1 MANRRLSGSF
11 PVSTHKEIRMPTEP
25 YIGQIMAFGGNF
37 APQGWALCDGSLLP
51 ISQYDALFSLIGTTY
66 GGDGQTTF
74 AVPDLRSRAALHQGQ
89 GPGLSSYS
97 LGQSG
102 GAEAVTLTENQL
114 SPHSHPAMG
123 HSGAGDNAHPA
134 GAVWATSSTNL
145 YTAGAAANAAMDAT
159 SIAPSGGSQ
168 PHDNMLPFLTLNFCI
183 ALEGIYPS
191 QG

>member
-1 MANRRLSGSF
+1 
-11 PVSTHKEIRMPTEP
+11 MPTEP
-25 YIGQIMAFGGNF
+25 YIGQIMAFGGTF

-74 AVPDLRSRAALHQGQ
+74 ALPDLRGRAALHQGQ
-89 GPGLSSYS
+89 GPGLGSYI

-102 GAEAVTLTENQL
+102 GAEAVTLTVSQL
-114 SPHSHPAMG
+114 PPHGHPVLG

-134 GAVWATSSTNL
+134 GAVWAASSTNL
-145 YTAGAAANAAMDAT
+145 YTAGAAANAAMEAT

>member
-1 MANRRLSGSF
+1 
-11 PVSTHKEIRMPTEP
+11 MPTEP

-51 ISQYDALFSLIGTTY
+51 ISQYDALFSLIGATY

-74 AVPDLRSRAALHQGQ
+74 ALPDLRGRAALHQGQ

-97 LGQSG
+97 LGQNG
-102 GAEAVTLTENQL
+102 GVEAVTLTVSQAP
-114 SPHSHPAMG
+114 PHSHPVLG
-123 HSGAGDNAHPA
+123 HSGAGDSPHPA
-134 GAVWATSSTNL
+134 GAVWAGSTVAL
-145 YTAGAAANAAMDAT
+145 YTAGAAANAAMSAS
-159 SIAPSGGSQ
+159 SISPSGGSQ

>member
-1 MANRRLSGSF
+1 
-11 PVSTHKEIRMPTEP
+11 MPTEP

-51 ISQYDALFSLIGTTY
+51 ISQYDALFNLIGTTY

-74 AVPDLRSRAALHQGQ
+74 AVPDLRGRAALHQGQ

-102 GAEAVTLTENQL
+102 GAEAVTLTANQL

-123 HSGAGDNAHPA
+123 HSGAGDNVHPA
-134 GAVWATSSTNL
+134 GAVWAGSSTNL

-159 SIAPSGGSQ
+159 LIAPSGGSQ

>member
-1 MANRRLSGSF
+1 
-11 PVSTHKEIRMPTEP
+11 MPTEP

-123 HSGAGDNAHPA
+123 HSGAGDNVHPA

>member
-1 MANRRLSGSF
+1 
-11 PVSTHKEIRMPTEP
+11 MPTEP
-25 YIGQIMAFGGNF
+25 YIGQIMVFGGTF

-74 AVPDLRSRAALHQGQ
+74 ALPDLRGRAALHQGQ
-89 GPGLSSYS
+89 GPGLSGYS

-102 GAEAVTLTENQL
+102 GEEAVTLTANQL
-114 SPHSHPAMG
+114 SPHSHPVLG

-134 GAVWATSSTNL
+134 GAVWAASSPNL

-159 SIAPSGGSQ
+159 LIAPSGGSQ